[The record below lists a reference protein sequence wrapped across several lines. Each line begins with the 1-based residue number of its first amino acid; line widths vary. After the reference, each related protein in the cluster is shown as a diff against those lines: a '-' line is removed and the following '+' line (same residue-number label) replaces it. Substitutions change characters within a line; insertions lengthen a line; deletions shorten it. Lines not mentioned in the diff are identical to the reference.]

1 MPEPEP
7 ERYVTIDLALLDAI
21 REGRTLPAIRL
32 LVRVATIDRV
42 SNHLV
47 IGVRVVRD
55 LDDRPEGGAGPQM

>member
-21 REGRTLPAIRL
+21 REGRTLPAVQL
-32 LVRVATIDRV
+32 LLRVATIDRV
-42 SNHLV
+42 SKHLV

-55 LDDRPEGGAGPQM
+55 LDDRPPDPAT